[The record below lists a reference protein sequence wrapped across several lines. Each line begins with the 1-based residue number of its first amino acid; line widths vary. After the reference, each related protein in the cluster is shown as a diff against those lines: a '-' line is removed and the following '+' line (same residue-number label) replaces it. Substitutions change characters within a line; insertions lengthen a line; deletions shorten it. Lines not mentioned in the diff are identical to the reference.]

1 MTQPT
6 ALPST
11 EELLGQIR
19 ALCAENIGCP
29 VEMISD
35 DSDLEADLGVDSL
48 SQVELLDTLLQRYG
62 LYESGRNIQ
71 PGAYP
76 TIADLA
82 ALIQRLYAS

>member
-6 ALPST
+6 ALPSS

-19 ALCAENIGCP
+19 ALCAESIGCP
-29 VEMISD
+29 VDLITD
-35 DSDLEADLGVDSL
+35 DADLEADLGVDSL
-48 SQVELLDTLLQRYG
+48 SQVELLETLLQRYG
-62 LYESGRNIQ
+62 LYESRRNIQ

-82 ALIQRLYAS
+82 NLIERLYEC

>member
-1 MTQPT
+1 MTQPAT
-6 ALPST
+6 FPSS

-19 ALCAENIGCP
+19 ALCAKSIGCSID
-29 VEMISD
+29 VIAD

-62 LYESGRNIQ
+62 LYQSGRNIQ

-76 TIADLA
+76 TILDLA
-82 ALIQRLYAS
+82 KLIQRLHES